1 MPIDRRYASE
11 QVKLLVWTGL
21 RSQKESK
28 RIVLEDFAPEEVTE
42 ADATWV
48 GEEVARVWSAKLEEE
63 KSWPALTDWDK
74 LDAAFTSLSAGGI
87 IALHEAGYDLP
98 DGATMVVEE
107 YHARGAEK
115 SGPMGFCFYVW

>member
-11 QVKLLVWTGL
+11 QVTFLVWSGL
-21 RSQKESK
+21 RSQKESQ
-28 RIVLEDFAPEEVTE
+28 RIVLEDFEPEEATE

-63 KSWPALTDWDK
+63 KSWPALTDWNK
-74 LDAAFTSLSAGGI
+74 LDAAFASLSAGGI
-87 IALHEAGYDLP
+87 IALHEAGHEFE
-98 DGATMVVEE
+98 DGITMVVEE

-115 SGPMGFCFYVW
+115 SG